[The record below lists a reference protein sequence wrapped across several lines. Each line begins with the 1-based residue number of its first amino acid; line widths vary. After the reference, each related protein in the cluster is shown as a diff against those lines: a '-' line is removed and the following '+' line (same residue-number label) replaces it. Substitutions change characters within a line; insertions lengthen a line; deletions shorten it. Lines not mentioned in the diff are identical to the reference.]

1 MELLACPQCG
11 SQWFVSSR
19 SGERTVFQMDGQHQ
33 PVIAQPESISED
45 TVPINP
51 DQIFCGACSWK
62 GPENDLVESR

>member
-1 MELLACPQCG
+1 
-11 SQWFVSSR
+11 
-19 SGERTVFQMDGQHQ
+19 MDGQHQ